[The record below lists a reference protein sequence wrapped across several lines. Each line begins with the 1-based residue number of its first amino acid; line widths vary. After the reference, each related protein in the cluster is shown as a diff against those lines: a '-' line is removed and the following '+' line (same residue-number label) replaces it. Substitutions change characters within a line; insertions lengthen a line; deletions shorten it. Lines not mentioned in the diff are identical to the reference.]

1 MVPEEPNDSRQE
13 DKTGPLVQAIS
24 EIISKG
30 SRDTGPETMKVQEED
45 TGGASG
51 HGCGQ
56 GFFGYDTKSTG
67 SKDRTR
73 PGGVR

>member
-1 MVPEEPNDSRQE
+1 MNNFMLNLLEEMQKLRNLNP
-13 DKTGPLVQAIS
+13 GP
-24 EIISKG
+24 G
-30 SRDTGPETMKVQEED
+30 TMKEQEED